1 MKRGMNR
8 LAGEKSLYLRQH
20 AQNPVDWY
28 PWGPEAFARAAEDDK
43 PVFLSIGYSS
53 CHWCHVMERE
63 SFEDEAVAALLNAS
77 FVAVKVG
84 REVVVVGRP
93 ESEET
98 KALLAAVRTVY
109 DPGRVL
115 LLKPDGPR
123 GRSLV
128 RLAPFVEGMKTA
140 GGLAAAYICSNY
152 SCRAP
157 LTNPNEVVEELSG

>member
-77 FVAVKVG
+77 FVAVKVD

-98 KALLAAVRTVY
+98 KAMLAAVDR
-109 DPGRVL
+109 
-115 LLKPDGPR
+115 K
-123 GRSLV
+123 S
-128 RLAPFVEGMKTA
+128 
-140 GGLAAAYICSNY
+140 
-152 SCRAP
+152 
-157 LTNPNEVVEELSG
+157 VV